1 MRLFAAETRVIVPE
15 ILTLLRSHAWV
26 AVATLVI
33 AAGLAAA
40 KSPKVGSLFA
50 RVPREQRPRVVLALG
65 LVSGILDAVTR
76 GTPWPEAIAYGVIS
90 AALAALGHGAA
101 GGLTPADTLL
111 PGQVRG
117 TSPPYGSVTIEGE
130 VGTPSE
136 TGMPPVLAA
145 RDTTVSAPPDVT
157 PLPITPDTTG
167 MPRAQLSEPWGPR

>member
-1 MRLFAAETRVIVPE
+1 MQL
-15 ILTLLRSHAWV
+15 LSLLRSHAWL

-40 KSPKVGSLFA
+40 KSPRVGSLFG

-76 GTPWPEAIAYGVIS
+76 GTPWPEAIVYGVIS

-101 GGLTPADTLL
+101 GGLAPADTLL

-117 TSPPYGSVTIEGE
+117 TSPPYGSVTIEGY
-130 VGTPSE
+130 VGAPSE

-157 PLPITPDTTG
+157 PLPVTPDTSG
-167 MPRAQLSEPWGPR
+167 VPRAELSGPWGPQ